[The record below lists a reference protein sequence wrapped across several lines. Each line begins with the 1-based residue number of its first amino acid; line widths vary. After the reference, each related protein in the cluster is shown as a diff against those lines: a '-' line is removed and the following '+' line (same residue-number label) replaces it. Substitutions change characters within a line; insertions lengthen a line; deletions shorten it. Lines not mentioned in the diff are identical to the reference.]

1 MPREFRQC
9 WAYHDGNRCS
19 LRAGHPGDHVRKIT
33 WTDADCQ
40 GAQLIEVL
48 AVDAPIPFIPTQT
61 EQPRPATKCVAC
73 QHQHPGG
80 ECKCG
85 CKTHIG

>member
-9 WAYHDGNRCS
+9 WAYYDSNRCS
-19 LRAGHPGDHVRKIT
+19 LRAGHQGDHVRKIT

-40 GAQLIEVL
+40 GAPLIEVL
-48 AVDAPIPFIPTQT
+48 AVDEPVPFIPVQ
-61 EQPRPATKCVAC
+61 QPNPVGRCVAC
-73 QHQHPGG
+73 SHSHSG

-85 CKTHIG
+85 CKEFIG